1 MGRLTGPETR
11 SHTPR
16 ALAFQSRVYTAALF
30 VLNPTMVATT
40 KPRLLGIGG
49 PMKGTAFPLPDGE
62 VSIGRDSSNQLW
74 VADPALS
81 RRHCLVIAAGG
92 QFSIRDLG
100 SRNGTLVNG
109 VPVEQQQIRHGDQ
122 IYIGDSMLVF
132 LLEEGEMHFE
142 RNPVEFADTVAFEGS
157 PLVLRAEDSLY
168 LRPDKVGANLPATA
182 RWARDLNSLLKIAT
196 GIGGIRDQ
204 ESLQWQLLG
213 FIFDVVPAER
223 GAVLLGKH
231 AEEFTSTAAWDRV
244 RGPGH
249 PVRVSRSLV
258 QRVLRDRVGLV
269 VSDVSG
275 NEELRQVKTLVEL
288 KVRCLLCV
296 PLTVADKMLGVIY
309 VDSCDPTTAFDESHL
324 QVMTAVA
331 GIASLA
337 FDNVHHL
344 EQLRQENQELRA
356 EIELEHNMV
365 GGSPA
370 MRKVFEFIRRVAP
383 TESTVLIQGESG
395 TGKELVAHAIHRN
408 SPRADRPFVA
418 INCAAIAETLLE
430 SELFGHE
437 KGAFTGATS
446 QKKGKVEIAEGGTLF
461 LDEIG
466 ELAPGL
472 QAKLL
477 RVLQEREFERVGGTR
492 PIKLD
497 IRLVAATNRSLP
509 EAVKAGTF
517 RNDLYYRLNVVSLT
531 VPALRERRED
541 VSLLASYFL
550 TKASRKCK
558 TRVKPLS
565 PEALACL
572 MQYDWPG
579 NVRELENA
587 LERAL
592 VLGSTDSILPDDLPE
607 AILEAGSAAP
617 TSTDKY
623 HGTIKETKKQ
633 LVLQALQQA
642 NGSYIEAAK
651 ALGMHPNSLLR
662 LIRNLDLKAVKAGM
676 QTPE

>member
-1 MGRLTGPETR
+1 MAE
-11 SHTPR
+11 
-16 ALAFQSRVYTAALF
+16 
-30 VLNPTMVATT
+30 
-40 KPRLLGIGG
+40 
-49 PMKGTAFPLPDGE
+49 GE
-62 VSIGRDSSNQLW
+62 VSVGRDSSNQLW

-81 RRHCLVIAAGG
+81 RRHCLLVQDGG

-122 IYIGDSMLVF
+122 IFIGDSVLIF
-132 LLEEGEMHFE
+132 LIEEGGSHFD
-142 RNPVEFADTVAFEGS
+142 RNPVEFADTTAFDGS
-157 PLVLRAEDSLY
+157 PLLLRAEDSLY
-168 LRPDKVGANLPATA
+168 LRPDKVVASLPPTA

-204 ESLQWQLLG
+204 DSLQWQLLG

-223 GAVLLGKH
+223 GAVLLGDRP
-231 AEEFTSTAAWDRV
+231 EEFTSTAAWDRV

-249 PVRVSRSLV
+249 PVRVSRAV
-258 QRVLRDRVGLV
+258 VERVLRDRVGLV
-269 VSDVSG
+269 VGDVSG
-275 NEELRQVKTLVEL
+275 NEALRQIKTLAEL
-288 KVRCLLCV
+288 KVSCLLCV
-296 PLTVADKMLGVIY
+296 PLMAAGKVLGAIY
-309 VDSCDPTTAFDESHL
+309 VDSCNPAAKFDENHL
-324 QVMTAVA
+324 QVMAAVA

-337 FDNVHHL
+337 FENVRHW
-344 EQLRQENQELRA
+344 EQLRLENQELRA

-365 GGSPA
+365 GTSPG

-383 TESTVLIQGESG
+383 TDSTVLVQGESG

-408 SPRADRPFVA
+408 SPRANRPFVA
-418 INCAAIAETLLE
+418 INCAAIAETLME

-437 KGAFTGATS
+437 KGAFTGAAS
-446 QKKGKVEIAEGGTLF
+446 QKKGKVEVAEGGTLF

-477 RVLQEREFERVGGTR
+477 RVLQEREFERLGGTH

-497 IRLVAATNRSLP
+497 VRLIAATNRSLP

-517 RNDLYYRLNVVSLT
+517 RNDLYYRLNVVTLT

-541 VSLLASYFL
+541 IPLLSNYFVA
-550 TKASRKCK
+550 KASRKCNMRIK
-558 TRVKPLS
+558 SLA
-565 PEALACL
+565 PETLACL
-572 MQYDWPG
+572 MQCDWPG

-607 AILEAGSAAP
+607 AILEAGSTAP
-617 TSTDKY
+617 ASTDRY
-623 HGTIKETKKQ
+623 HGTIKEAKKQ

-662 LIRNLDLKAVKAGM
+662 LIRNLELKAVKAGM
-676 QTPE
+676 QGPE

>member
-1 MGRLTGPETR
+1 MVEET
-11 SHTPR
+11 
-16 ALAFQSRVYTAALF
+16 
-30 VLNPTMVATT
+30 N
-40 KPRLLGIGG
+40 PRLLGLSG
-49 PMKGTAFPLPDGE
+49 PLKGAAFPLPVGE

-74 VADPALS
+74 AADPALS
-81 RRHCLVIAAGG
+81 RRHCLLVSDGGG
-92 QFSIRDLG
+92 QFSIRDLK

-122 IYIGDSMLVF
+122 IFIGDSVLIF
-132 LLEEGEMHFE
+132 LIEEGGKHFD
-142 RNPVEFADTVAFEGS
+142 RNPVEFADTTGFGGS
-157 PLVLRAEDSLY
+157 PLLLRAEDSLY
-168 LRPDKVGANLPATA
+168 LRPDKVVASLPPTA
-182 RWARDLNSLLKIAT
+182 RWARDLNALLKIAT

-204 ESLQWQLLG
+204 DSLQWQLLG

-223 GAVLLGKH
+223 GAVLLGDRP
-231 AEEFTSTAAWDRV
+231 EEFTSTAAWDRV

-249 PVRVSRSLV
+249 PVRVSRTV
-258 QRVLRDRVGLV
+258 VERVLRDRVGLV

-275 NEELRQVKTLVEL
+275 HESLRQVKTLAEL
-288 KVRCLLCV
+288 KVNCLLCV
-296 PLTVADKMLGVIY
+296 PLMAAGKVLGAIY
-309 VDSCDPTTAFDESHL
+309 VDSCSPAAKFDENHL
-324 QVMTAVA
+324 QVMAAVA

-337 FDNVHHL
+337 FENVRHW
-344 EQLRQENQELRA
+344 EQLRLENQELRA

-365 GGSPA
+365 GASPG

-383 TESTVLIQGESG
+383 TESTVLVQGESG

-408 SPRADRPFVA
+408 SSRSERPFVA
-418 INCAAIAETLLE
+418 INCAAIAESLLE

-437 KGAFTGATS
+437 KGAFTGAAS
-446 QKKGKVEIAEGGTLF
+446 QKKGKVEVAEGGTLF

-477 RVLQEREFERVGGTR
+477 RVLQEREFERLGGTR

-497 IRLVAATNRSLP
+497 IRLIAATNRSLAD
-509 EAVKAGTF
+509 AVKSGTF
-517 RNDLYYRLNVVSLT
+517 RNDLYYRLNVVTLT
-531 VPALRERRED
+531 MPALRERRED
-541 VSLLASYFL
+541 IPLLANYFVA
-550 TKASRKCK
+550 KASRKCNM
-558 TRVKPLS
+558 RIKPLA
-565 PEALACL
+565 PETLACL
-572 MQYDWPG
+572 TQYDWPG

-617 TSTDKY
+617 ASTDKY
-623 HGTIKETKKQ
+623 HGTIKEARKQ
-633 LVLQALQQA
+633 LVVQALQQA
-642 NGSYIEAAK
+642 NGDYIEAAR

-676 QTPE
+676 QGPGAE

>member
-1 MGRLTGPETR
+1 MTSE
-11 SHTPR
+11 
-16 ALAFQSRVYTAALF
+16 
-30 VLNPTMVATT
+30 LNP
-40 KPRLLGIGG
+40 RLVGIGG
-49 PMKGTAFPLPDGE
+49 PLKGTAFSLSPGE

-74 VADPALS
+74 APDPALS
-81 RRHCLVIAAGG
+81 RRHCLVVATGE
-92 QFSIRDLG
+92 QVSIRDLG

-109 VPVEQQQIRHGDQ
+109 VPVEQQQMRHGDQ
-122 IYIGDSMLVF
+122 IYIGDSVLLF
-132 LLEEGEMHFE
+132 LLNKDGEHFA
-142 RNPVEFADTVAFEGS
+142 RNPVEFQDTAAFEGS
-157 PLVLRAEDSLY
+157 PLMLRAEDSLY
-168 LRPDKVGANLPATA
+168 LQPEKTVASLPSSA
-182 RWARDLNSLLKIAT
+182 RRARDLNSLLKIAT

-223 GAVLLGKH
+223 GAVLLCDH
-231 AEEFTSTAAWDRV
+231 PDEFTSTAAWDRV

-249 PVRVSRSLV
+249 PVRVSRTVV
-258 QRVLRDRVGLV
+258 QRALKERIGLV
-269 VSDVSG
+269 VSDVMG
-275 NEELRQVKTLVEL
+275 NEALRQVKTLFEL
-288 KVRCLLCV
+288 KVRSLLCV
-296 PLTVADKMLGVIY
+296 PLAVGGRVLGAIYLDTTSPTVQFDAD
-309 VDSCDPTTAFDESHL
+309 HL

-337 FDNVHHL
+337 FDNVRHW
-344 EQLRQENQELRA
+344 ESLRQENQELRA

-370 MRKVFEFIRRVAP
+370 MRKVFDFIRRVAP
-383 TESTVLIQGESG
+383 TDSTVLVQGESG
-395 TGKELVAHAIHRN
+395 TGKELVAHALHRN

-437 KGAFTGATS
+437 KGAFTGAAA
-446 QKKGKVEIAEGGTLF
+446 QKKGKAEVAEGGTLF

-477 RVLQEREFERVGGTR
+477 RVLQEREFERLGGTR
-492 PIKLD
+492 PIKLN

-509 EAVKAGTF
+509 DAVKAGTF
-517 RNDLYYRLNVVSLT
+517 RNDLYYRLNVVTLNM
-531 VPALRERRED
+531 PPLRDRRED
-541 VSLLASYFL
+541 ISVLAEHFAA
-550 TKASRKCK
+550 KASRKCGM
-558 TRVKPLS
+558 RLKPLS
-565 PEALACL
+565 SEALGCL
-572 MQYDWPG
+572 MHYDWPG

-607 AILEAGSAAP
+607 AVLEAGSTTTA
-617 TSTDKY
+617 STDKY
-623 HGTIKETKKQ
+623 HGNIKETKKQ
-633 LVLQALQQA
+633 LILQALHQA

-662 LIRNLDLKAVKAGM
+662 LVRNLDLKAVKAGM
-676 QTPE
+676 QAPGAE